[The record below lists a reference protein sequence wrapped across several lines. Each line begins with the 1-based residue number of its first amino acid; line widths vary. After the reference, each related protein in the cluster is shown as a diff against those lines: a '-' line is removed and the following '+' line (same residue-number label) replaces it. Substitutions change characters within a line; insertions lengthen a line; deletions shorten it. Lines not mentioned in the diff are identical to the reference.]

1 MNTRERDPQV
11 EDTSTPVPIIR
22 LWDNLL
28 VPLQGDLTDRQA
40 STLLDDVLRNIEG
53 RACRA
58 LIIDVSGLW
67 LIDSHLCSV
76 LADLAQSAALMG
88 TRTFVA
94 GLRPEVTLT
103 LLSMGIAL
111 QGVETVL
118 SLERALERLG
128 ISAPPEIDRW
138 DPADALPGA
147 FTRREQEELR
157 DE

>member
-1 MNTRERDPQV
+1 MTAAIDAI

-40 STLLDDVLRNIEG
+40 ATLLDDVLGDIDR
-53 RACRA
+53 RSCRA
-58 LIIDVSGLW
+58 LIVDVSGLW

-76 LADLAQSAALMG
+76 LADLSQSAALMG

-111 QGVETVL
+111 EGVETVL

-128 ISAPPEIDRW
+128 ISGPAPEEDENV
-138 DPADALPGA
+138 ASALQGA
-147 FTRREQEELR
+147 HSHRENQELR

>member
-1 MNTRERDPQV
+1 MNTQQV
-11 EDTSTPVPIIR
+11 IEDTSTPVPIIR

-40 STLLDDVLRNIEG
+40 GTLLDDVLRDIE
-53 RACRA
+53 RRSCRA
-58 LIIDVSGLW
+58 LIVDVSGLW

-76 LADLAQSAALMG
+76 LADLAQSASLMG

-118 SLERALERLG
+118 SLERALERIG
-128 ISAPPEIDRW
+128 IAGPAPVEED
-138 DPADALPGA
+138 DPTAALSHTFA
-147 FTRREQEELR
+147 RRPNQEPS